1 MAQQKLFYEDE
12 FEALAMT
19 ISNSQRTFK
28 EVAAH
33 LFPESK
39 PESGYARLKACL
51 NPEKDERLTFG
62 QIIAMCKFC
71 ERFDALM
78 YMCDETLH
86 ARPDRKAPEDEQV
99 RLAGAITEAATTLQ
113 RAMAQLQRLQG
124 GAVMDAPARIIDQ
137 ILTTDAAR
145 AVFVT
150 PSGVVRSLNL
160 TGAHCRSAQQDPTR
174 MARLAGVYNHHAS
187 AEMIEGDINAT
198 LVEGMSR
205 ALEGRANG

>member
-1 MAQQKLFYEDE
+1 MKQL
-12 FEALAMT
+12 
-19 ISNSQRTFK
+19 
-28 EVAAH
+28 
-33 LFPESK
+33 
-39 PESGYARLKACL
+39 
-51 NPEKDERLTFG
+51 
-62 QIIAMCKFC
+62 II
-71 ERFDALM
+71 DSWN
-78 YMCDETLH
+78 
-86 ARPDRKAPEDEQV
+86 
-99 RLAGAITEAATTLQ
+99 
-113 RAMAQLQRLQG
+113 
-124 GAVMDAPARIIDQ
+124 AVMDNQHNPLRHLE